1 MCVCDKRGEER
12 KDDQQWMRLLLLL
25 QLLLSS
31 RRLPSTTRVPDDA
44 IQGVRETER
53 REVKERKADKWR
65 ERCVLCCVREGEKSE
80 GERKSD

>member
-1 MCVCDKRGEER
+1 MVACVCDKRGEER

-53 REVKERKADKWR
+53 REVKEREKGRQVER
-65 ERCVLCCVREGEKSE
+65 EMCVVLCERRREE
-80 GERKSD
+80 